1 MSRSVRTNQG
11 SEAFDYLTP
20 EELLEQFRAGSDAAF
35 EALFAQIGGRL
46 FGFLRRYL
54 GDEHLAEDVYQ
65 NVLVKVALH
74 AGDYDGRSRLQTWIY
89 QIARH
94 AAVDALRAAKRRHE
108 VAAGTGADGD
118 LEEGGLL
125 PALAGIV
132 SRDLP
137 PLEQLTVEELG
148 RRIGMA
154 VEGLPLEQREVF
166 LLREQA
172 DLTFEDIGQMLGC
185 GKETA
190 KSRMR
195 YAMRNLQS
203 ALGAEA
209 RLFGLLAGL

>member
-1 MSRSVRTNQG
+1 MTRSMRELHIHEPE
-11 SEAFDYLTP
+11 SFDYLTP
-20 EELLEQFRAGSDAAF
+20 EELLERFRQGSDAAF
-35 EALFAQIGGRL
+35 EALAAQVGGRL
-46 FGFLRRYL
+46 FGFLCRYL

-65 NVLVKVALH
+65 NVLVKIARH

-89 QIARH
+89 QIARN
-94 AAVDALRAAKRRHE
+94 ASVDALRARKRSRE
-108 VAAGTGADGD
+108 IPAGAGAEDGET
-118 LEEGGLL
+118 LSVLS
-125 PALAGIV
+125 AIV
-132 SRDLP
+132 SKDLP

-148 RRIGMA
+148 RRIGLA

-209 RLFGLLAGL
+209 RLYGLLAGL

>member
-1 MSRSVRTNQG
+1 MAFSGRKPQG
-11 SEAFDYLTP
+11 PESFDYMTP
-20 EELLEQFRAGSDAAF
+20 EELLEHFRHGSDPAF
-35 EALFAQIGGRL
+35 EALVGMIGGRL

-65 NVLVKVALH
+65 TVLVKIALH
-74 AGDYDGRSRLQTWIY
+74 AGEYDGRARLHTWIY
-89 QIARH
+89 RIARN
-94 AAVDALRAAKRRHE
+94 AAMDAVRARGRRHE
-108 VAAGTGADGD
+108 VAAGTGVAEPEEDGSV
-118 LEEGGLL
+118 LR
-125 PALAGIV
+125 ALGEIV
-132 SRDLP
+132 SKELP

-148 RRIGMA
+148 KRIGRA

-195 YAMRNLQS
+195 YAMRNLQA

-209 RLFGLLAGL
+209 RLYGLLAGL